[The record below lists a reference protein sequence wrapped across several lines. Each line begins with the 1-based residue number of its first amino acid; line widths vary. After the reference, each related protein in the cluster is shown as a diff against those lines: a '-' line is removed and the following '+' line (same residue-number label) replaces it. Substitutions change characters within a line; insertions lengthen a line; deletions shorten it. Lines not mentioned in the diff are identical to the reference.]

1 MFSAYKTIS
10 QEMHPMNRK
19 IFQIVFMLVNGIYT
33 LDILSVAEGE
43 TETQI
48 YQCFDFCV
56 NTIYK

>member
-1 MFSAYKTIS
+1 
-10 QEMHPMNRK
+10 MNRK